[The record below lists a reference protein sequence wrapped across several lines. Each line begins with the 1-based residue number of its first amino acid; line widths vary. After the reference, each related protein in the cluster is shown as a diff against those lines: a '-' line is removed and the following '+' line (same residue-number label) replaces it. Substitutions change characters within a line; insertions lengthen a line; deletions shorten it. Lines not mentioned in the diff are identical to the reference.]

1 MLLPLLDSKFEKYK
15 ISSCL
20 VRILIDLAVDH
31 QREDTRHLNFPHT
44 DLNLWW
50 VHKKVDLWYCHI
62 SILIKINHSFITW
75 IIYVIS
81 FIRHLCVTLYK
92 WMWKTCFGKSAAKN
106 TEIIKHPMFLVL
118 NMSFCLSY
126 HKTILFSAPK
136 QRKCKIRMVIV
147 LSKWRDIKMMSPPY
161 FPNTISF
168 FTFSFADSNVL
179 E

>member
-1 MLLPLLDSKFEKYK
+1 MLLPFLDLKFEKYK

-50 VHKKVDLWYCHI
+50 VQKKVDLWYCHI
-62 SILIKINHSFITW
+62 SILIKNNHSFITW

-81 FIRHLCVTLYK
+81 FIRHFVRHPIQMNVENML
-92 WMWKTCFGKSAAKN
+92 WKKCCKKYWNSKTP
-106 TEIIKHPMFLVL
+106 HVLVL

-147 LSKWRDIKMMSPPY
+147 LSKWRDIKMMSPPPIFQTQY
-161 FPNTISF
+161 HFSF
-168 FTFSFADSNVL
+168 FLSPILIF
-179 E
+179 